1 MTLKRSAKE
10 FERSATVTIELQLS
24 NRIGNLKAMK
34 SDKTAERGV
43 LSSLELC
50 ITYSMYDALCLM
62 LCYV

>member
-34 SDKTAERGV
+34 SDKKAERG
-43 LSSLELC
+43 
-50 ITYSMYDALCLM
+50 Y
-62 LCYV
+62 